1 MSMHKWAWAW
11 LGTAAAALGGPAAS
25 QDVPSGNDQA
35 PIVVHGQRDR
45 DVEIR
50 ELVDSLTPAPAN
62 GHVSRFE
69 HAACP
74 AALGLPPA
82 QRAQVV
88 ARMRAVGEA
97 ARVPLGSA
105 NCRANVVVMV
115 KTNKRQLLEQLARR
129 FPHYL
134 GELSGG
140 RLTRLMQSPEP
151 TALWHLDGLVDAD
164 GRALFAAGGNVVVQR
179 TTRASSRITDL
190 AHHEFTGS
198 VLIVEANALT
208 GLTTTQLADYAAMRT
223 FTGADP
229 ARLPNRGLPTILT
242 MIDAPMDSAVPIT
255 LTSWDLAFLESL
267 YASDVNIHA
276 PGQRGEIQAGMRRSL
291 ERTGEHEGHN

>member
-1 MSMHKWAWAW
+1 MHKWAGA
-11 LGTAAAALGGPAAS
+11 LMGIAAAGLGGPAAG
-25 QDVPSGNDQA
+25 QNVPNGNDQS
-35 PIVVHGQRDR
+35 PIVVEGRRDR

-50 ELVDSLTPAPAN
+50 EFVESLTPAPAN

-82 QRAQVV
+82 QRAQVA

-97 ARVPLGSA
+97 AGVPMGSA

-115 KTNKRQLLEQLARR
+115 TSNKRRLLEDLARR
-129 FPHYL
+129 FPAYL
-134 GELSGG
+134 GELSGR

-164 GRALFAAGGNVVVQR
+164 GRQLFATGGNVAVRR
-179 TTRASSRITDL
+179 TTRAASRITDQ

-223 FTGADP
+223 FAGADP

-276 PGQRGEIQAGMRRSL
+276 PGQRGEIQAGMRRAL
-291 ERTGEHEGHN
+291 DRTEARRGRN

>member
-1 MSMHKWAWAW
+1 MHKWAWA
-11 LGTAAAALGGPAAS
+11 LIGTAAASLCSPAAG
-25 QDVPSGNDQA
+25 QDVPNGADQA
-35 PIVVHGQRDR
+35 PIIVEGRRDR

-50 ELVDSLTPAPAN
+50 ELVESLTPAPAN

-74 AALGLPPA
+74 AVLGLPPA
-82 QRAQVV
+82 QKAQVA

-97 ARVPLGSA
+97 AGVPMGSA
-105 NCRANVVVMV
+105 NCRANVVVFV
-115 KTNKRQLLEQLARR
+115 TSDKRQLLEQLARR
-129 FPHYL
+129 YPYYL
-134 GELSGG
+134 GELPGS

-151 TALWHLDGLVDAD
+151 TALWHLNGLVDAD
-164 GRALFAAGGNVVVQR
+164 GRELLATGGNVAVNR

-190 AHHEFTGS
+190 AHQEFMGS
-198 VLIVEANALT
+198 VLIVEARALT
-208 GLTTTQLADYAAMRT
+208 GLTTTQFADYAAMRT

-242 MIDAPMDSAVPIT
+242 VIDAPMDSAVPVT

-267 YASDVNIHA
+267 YASDVNIRA
-276 PGQRGEIQAGMRRSL
+276 PGQRGEIQSGMRRAL
-291 ERTGEHEGHN
+291 DRADGRQGRN